1 MKEQVFAL
9 HNKALIWVLLALV
22 SIVVSTA
29 NAKSYVPASEN
40 IVVAKWTVVD
50 KSDSPKERVAL
61 LLSKANLPGLA
72 SRYYGQAS
80 ALTET
85 LLRDTP
91 NDIELSFY
99 QAKIAQHYHRF
110 DTALSILTGILR
122 RQENHPSALLLKA
135 NILLVQGRL
144 VAAKQTCLQ
153 LLGKAEL
160 WIGGACALEVNAQS
174 GNNDSVADSYAQLLS
189 LVERSSLHQYTNVE
203 QQRWVQ
209 QILAELAAKQG
220 MYNQAISHLAAFEL
234 TQVPVSYLALWAD
247 IQLALN
253 KPERVLRILGPIV
266 EQADSFDDALLIRL
280 ALSENQ
286 ISDQHTR
293 WTPRL
298 TQRINI
304 RMQRKDT
311 AHAADI
317 ARYFLDIAPDR
328 KKALFWAKIN
338 WQQARL
344 DDDKRLLE
352 RAMDVQY
359 APEKRT
365 NQSAGM

>member
-1 MKEQVFAL
+1 MKKQKFAL
-9 HNKALIWVLLALV
+9 HNKALTWVFLALV
-22 SIVVSTA
+22 SSALSAA
-29 NAKSYVPASEN
+29 NAKSYVPATHDS
-40 IVVAKWTVVD
+40 VVATWTVVD

-61 LLSKANLPGLA
+61 LLNKANLPGLA

-85 LLRDTP
+85 LLRDSP
-91 NDIELSFY
+91 NDIELLFY

-110 DTALSILTGILR
+110 DKALLILKGIIDR
-122 RQENHPSALLLKA
+122 RENHHSALLLKA
-135 NILLVQGRL
+135 NILQVQGRL
-144 VAAKQTCLQ
+144 VAAKQACLQ

-174 GNNDSVADSYAQLLS
+174 GNKDIVADSYAQLLS
-189 LVERSSLHQYTNVE
+189 LVERSSLQQHTNAE

-220 MYNQAISHLAAFEL
+220 MYNQALTHLAVFEL

-247 IQLALN
+247 VQLALN
-253 KPERVLRILGPIV
+253 TPERVLQVLGPIV

-280 ALSENQ
+280 ALSEHQ

-359 APEKRT
+359 TPEKRT
-365 NQSAGM
+365 HQSAGM